1 MKLWIGMFCIFLA
14 YGLLFLLPLKI
25 KIHRNCG
32 RIISNNE
39 ITKMAKEGDLDA
51 KKLIMLTKF
60 AFIPGALFV
69 LLYALKK

>member
-1 MKLWIGMFCIFLA
+1 MFCIFLA

-25 KIHRNCG
+25 KIQRNCG
-32 RIISNNE
+32 RILSNNE
-39 ITKMAKEGDLDA
+39 ITKMAKEGHLDA

-60 AFIPGALFV
+60 SFIPGALFV